1 MIRKATDL
9 KNMSDEEFES
19 NIMPFDKMIKAYLID
34 FAKEYIAFYISNAY
48 QYNALW
54 DEKFSLTIV
63 SALERLVELDIED
76 IDLNE
81 IKKILEEKYDL
92 KITCE
97 FPLKI
102 EDIMK

>member
-19 NIMPFDKMIKAYLID
+19 IIMPFDKMIKAYLID

>member
-19 NIMPFDKMIKAYLID
+19 IIMPFDKMIKDYLID

-97 FPLKI
+97 LPLKI

>member
-19 NIMPFDKMIKAYLID
+19 IIMPFDKMIKAYLID

-102 EDIMK
+102 EDVMK